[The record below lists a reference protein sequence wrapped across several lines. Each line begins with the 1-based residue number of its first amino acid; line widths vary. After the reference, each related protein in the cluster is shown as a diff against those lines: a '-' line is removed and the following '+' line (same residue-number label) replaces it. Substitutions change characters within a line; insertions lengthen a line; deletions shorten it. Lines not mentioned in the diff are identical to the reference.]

1 MLPRESRRHRRRT
14 RPVPGPVPSV
24 PAFPWLP
31 TAGLL
36 LLSVA
41 LLTGGPYRQ
50 LAPFLPSLPA
60 SVVLPSSLAGWVAL
74 FLHFRGKTISS
85 PSSDATPGN
94 ARLFLGLFLMIGTL
108 LRLYLPDQP
117 PHFAGP
123 DLAHVIEDAR
133 NALDLNQHYL
143 FYPYGRREPFFTEW
157 VALLWSLSPEANGVP
172 VVRVATALM
181 DAILVWIAY
190 LLGKEWESR
199 RLGLILA
206 ALVATSK
213 PLWLVGL
220 LGCGNTSATLATFFA
235 LLFTLRVL
243 RKPDTV
249 HFLQWGVI
257 LGVAA
262 YAYMPYRPWAP
273 VLASYVLFR
282 LLRFGQSPCP
292 SPFLR
297 ALSLVIWTGTLYLF
311 LERQHFLPRL
321 ELPLF
326 MYAGWFW
333 PAWGW
338 TFLAL
343 SIGALGISRRA
354 ENRAL
359 AAWCVGWMTA
369 GILTG
374 PLVLDVDYSTHITG
388 LSVLHQ
394 YNQLKPGAES
404 LALLAGNF
412 TSCFNA
418 LFGGGLSDIAYT
430 MPENVFFDL
439 LTTVGFFL
447 GLAVLAARDRGKAA
461 GLLALMAL
469 GMVPYLLGRSP
480 YSPRLAGAV
489 LPVLVI
495 AGIGLLRL
503 RDLATA
509 LFPSPTR
516 SRILMAVGLG
526 IWTGHAVTYMP
537 MMASWFSSDGPNTV
551 LSRCIADQASRHP
564 VFLAPLDPAFYD
576 PGTQRVLNDGRSVR
590 LLSPRG
596 NTLVMDPSLP
606 ARDVVVLLSGRDEET
621 KRRLEGDFPD
631 ARWTPVETTM
641 PVGGIYAWRAL
652 IPWKSLTDDATRLI
666 RRVTLSP
673 SGWRRRLY
681 DGVFGLGRGL
691 IVHEDE
697 VERLDVPLPCGISC
711 VGSVEGRFDAGS
723 AGRYRFRTASKDPIV
738 VEVGGRRI
746 LASRDTFTPVRP
758 ARASIRLEPGLHPIR
773 WFSYV
778 REGRDFP
785 DVLVTGPDRERET
798 RLGR

>member
-1 MLPRESRRHRRRT
+1 MC
-14 RPVPGPVPSV
+14 G
-24 PAFPWLP
+24 A
-31 TAGLL
+31 
-36 LLSVA
+36 
-41 LLTGGPYRQ
+41 
-50 LAPFLPSLPA
+50 
-60 SVVLPSSLAGWVAL
+60 
-74 FLHFRGKTISS
+74 
-85 PSSDATPGN
+85 
-94 ARLFLGLFLMIGTL
+94 L

-117 PHFAGP
+117 PPFAGP

-157 VALLWSLSPEANGVP
+157 VALLWSLSPGANGVP
-172 VVRVATALM
+172 VVRVATALV
-181 DAILVWIAY
+181 DAALLGGVY

-220 LGCGNTSATLATFFA
+220 LGCGNTSATLATALA

-243 RKPDTV
+243 RKPDIV

-262 YAYMPYRPWAP
+262 YGYMPYRPWAP
-273 VLASYVLFR
+273 VLASFVLFR
-282 LLRFGQSPCP
+282 LFRFGRSPRP
-292 SPFLR
+292 SSGFQ
-297 ALSLVIWTGTLYLF
+297 ALSLAIWIGTLYLF
-311 LERQHFLPRL
+311 LDRQHFLPRL
-321 ELPLF
+321 ELPLL
-326 MYAGWFW
+326 MHAGWFW

-343 SIGALGISRRA
+343 SIGALGISRRP

-359 AAWCVGWMTA
+359 AAWCAGWMTT
-369 GILTG
+369 GILTA

-388 LSVLHQ
+388 LSVFHQ
-394 YNQLKPGAES
+394 YNQLKPGPES
-404 LALLAGNF
+404 LALLAGNV

-430 MPENVFFDL
+430 MRENVFFDL

-447 GLAVLAARDRGKAA
+447 GLAVLAARDRGRAA
-461 GLLALMAL
+461 GLLSLMVL

-480 YSPRLAGAV
+480 YSPRLAGAI
-489 LPVLVI
+489 LPVLVM

-509 LFPSPTR
+509 LFPSPPK

-526 IWTGHAVTYMP
+526 IWAGHALAYMP

-551 LSRCIADQASRHP
+551 LSRCIADQASKFH

-596 NTLVMDPSLP
+596 NILATDPSLP
-606 ARDVVVLLSGRDEET
+606 TQDVVVLLSGRDEAT
-621 KRRLEGDFPD
+621 KTRLERDFPG
-631 ARWTPVETTM
+631 AQWTPVETTM

-652 IPWKSLTDDATRLI
+652 IPGKSLTDDATRLI
-666 RRVTLSP
+666 QRVSLSP

-691 IVHEDE
+691 IVHEDV
-697 VERLDVPLPCGISC
+697 VEGLSIPLPCGITC
-711 VGSVEGRFDAGS
+711 VGSVEGCFDVRS
-723 AGRYRFRTASKDPIV
+723 AGRHLFRTASKDPIV
-738 VEVGGRRI
+738 VEVGARRI
-746 LASRDTFTPVRP
+746 LAAGDTFTPVQP
-758 ARASIRLEPGLHPIR
+758 AQVSIQLEPGLHPVR

-785 DVLVTGPDRERET
+785 DVFVTGPGREGET